1 MKSLCFW
8 SILEHWAVAPV
19 VGNGTSEESGQPT
32 MTTSSRARTWSV
44 DLSFMV
50 VSVDDQYTHIIWI
63 YIYNVY
69 MITYIYI
76 YIYNVYI
83 NVWIDLIWC
92 DWIRSIIHSMNLWIC
107 ISLSS
112 SISIYNQY
120 HISISIQCG
129 KRATGSHLLKVLVAD
144 ECCRSDLH
152 GGLQLQQCQVTL
164 QRQGWLGWLGWWRTV
179 RNGEKLW
186 RELGLEVSLILFNSQ

>member
-1 MKSLCFW
+1 MYIW
-8 SILEHWAVAPV
+8 SH
-19 VGNGTSEESGQPT
+19 
-32 MTTSSRARTWSV
+32 
-44 DLSFMV
+44 
-50 VSVDDQYTHIIWI
+50 
-63 YIYNVY
+63 
-69 MITYIYI
+69 I

-164 QRQGWLGWLGWWRTV
+164 QRQGWGGWGSWGGEELWETV
-179 RNGEKLW
+179 RNYEGNSVLKCRWYFSIVNSWVLKLSKA
-186 RELGLEVSLILFNSQ
+186 VISLFSYFSIVLK